1 MKRWLPFPF
10 VSVLLLLFW
19 LLINQTIDPAEILL
33 GVCLAVIVPL
43 IAQPLQPLGYPRL
56 RRPLT
61 IFRLLAMAS
70 VEIVRSCFNV
80 GRIILFVKAESIN
93 SQFIRIPID
102 LRDPYGLAVLAGL
115 INLTPG
121 TVWVEILGDRH
132 ELALHVFDLHDAQWW
147 VDTIKGR
154 YEQPLIEI
162 FE

>member
-10 VSVLLLLFW
+10 VSVVLLLFW
-19 LLINQTIDPAEILL
+19 LLINQTVDPAQILL
-33 GVCLAVIVPL
+33 GVYLAVIVPL

-56 RRPLT
+56 RKPLT
-61 IFRLLAMAS
+61 LFRLLAMAS
-70 VEIVRSCFNV
+70 VEVMRSCVNV
-80 GRIILFVKAESIN
+80 GRIILFAKAEGIN
-93 SQFIRIPID
+93 SQFIRIPLD

-147 VDTIKGR
+147 VETIKGR